1 MSETVIQAGPILL
14 DDGSARRVAK
24 VGDLVSVDLD
34 YPPLSPPTTVRF
46 TCAVEEWQRERQ
58 TPEWAYRAAYVA
70 NHWCVGLPL
79 PASEYDAAIHA
90 AQHGEIRLWP
100 SRTFPTSP

>member
-1 MSETVIQAGPILL
+1 MPDTIPPGPP
-14 DDGSARRVAK
+14 
-24 VGDLVSVDLD
+24 GDEGAAAPASTTLD
-34 YPPLSPPTTVRF
+34 YPPLREVTRT
-46 TCAVEEWQRERQ
+46 VEEWKRHFE
-58 TPEWAYRAAYVA
+58 TPEWAYRAAFVA

-100 SRTFPTSP
+100 SRTSPTSP

>member
-24 VGDLVSVDLD
+24 VGDLVPVDLD

-58 TPEWAYRAAYVA
+58 TPEWAYRAAFVA

-100 SRTFPTSP
+100 SRTSPTSP

>member
-1 MSETVIQAGPILL
+1 MPDTIPPGPP
-14 DDGSARRVAK
+14 
-24 VGDLVSVDLD
+24 GDEGAAAPANATLD
-34 YPPLSPPTTVRF
+34 YPPLREVTRT
-46 TCAVEEWQRERQ
+46 VEEWKRHFE
-58 TPEWAYRAAYVA
+58 TPEWAHRAAFVA

-100 SRTFPTSP
+100 SRTSPTSP